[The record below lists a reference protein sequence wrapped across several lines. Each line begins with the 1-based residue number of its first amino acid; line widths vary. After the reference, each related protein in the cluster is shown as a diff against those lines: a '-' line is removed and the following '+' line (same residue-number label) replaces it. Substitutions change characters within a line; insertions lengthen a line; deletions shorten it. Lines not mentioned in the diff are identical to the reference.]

1 MIFDRRFDV
10 IVVGGGHAGTEAALA
25 AARAGRRTLLLT
37 HNFETLGQMS
47 CNPSIG
53 GIGKGH
59 LVKEVDA
66 LGGAMAIATDEAGI
80 QFRTLNAS
88 KGPAVRATRAQADRV
103 LYKRA
108 IRRRLES
115 ATNLTLFQQPVDDLL
130 LDGDRVRGVVTQIG
144 VTFEADAVVL
154 TTGTFLSGLIH
165 VGLQNYEAGRAGDPP
180 AKRLAARLR
189 ELALPVG
196 RLKTGT
202 PPRLDGR
209 TIDFSGLEVQPGDDP
224 TPVFSFVGNRAMHP
238 RQVACWITH
247 TNARTHDVIRSGLD
261 RSPLFTGV
269 IKGVGPRYCPS
280 IEDKVVR
287 FAQRASHQIFLEP
300 EGLETTEI
308 YPNGISTSLPFDVQL
323 ALVRT
328 LPGCERADILR
339 PGYSIEYD
347 YFDPQALRSTL
358 ETKAIAGLFFAGQIN
373 GTTGYE
379 EAAAQGILAG
389 INAARYVD
397 GAAGWCP
404 RRDEAYLGVLVD
416 DLITRG
422 VSEPYRMFT
431 SRAEYR
437 LQLREDNADL
447 RLTEHG
453 RRLGVVDDARWDA
466 FCRKRDAIA
475 AETERLKSTF
485 VHPNVVAR
493 ESAVRVLGQPLERER
508 TLADLLR
515 RPGVTY
521 RTLHTLEGAGA
532 GDADEAVAEQVE
544 IATKYAGYIDRQ
556 QTEVARQI
564 GHESLALPHDLD
576 YRTVRGLSIEVQ
588 QKLNT
593 HRPETLGQAARL
605 SGVTPAAVSLLL
617 VHVKRGGTREAA
629 RVPTAAHS
637 A

>member
-1 MIFDRRFDV
+1 MHFDQYFDV

-25 AARAGRRTLLLT
+25 SARMGRRTLLLT
-37 HNFETLGQMS
+37 HNIETLGQMS

-80 QFRTLNAS
+80 QFRILNSS
-88 KGPAVRATRAQADRV
+88 KGPAVRATRAQADRL
-103 LYKRA
+103 LYKQA
-108 IRRRLES
+108 IRHRLE
-115 ATNLTLFQQPVDDLL
+115 TQPNLTLFQQAVDDLTI
-130 LDGDRVRGVVTQIG
+130 DESRGTPRVAGVVTQIG
-144 VTFEADAVVL
+144 LVFEANAVVL

-165 VGLQNYEAGRAGDPP
+165 IGLQNYEAGRAGDPP
-180 AKRLAARLR
+180 AKRLGAKLR
-189 ELALPVG
+189 ELRLPVG

-202 PPRLDGR
+202 PPRIDGR
-209 TIDFSGLEVQPGDDP
+209 TIDFSSLETQPGDDP
-224 TPVFSFVGNRAMHP
+224 APVFSFIGTRDMHP
-238 RQVACWITH
+238 RQVPCWITR
-247 TNARTHDVIRSGLD
+247 TNARTHDIIRAGLD

-287 FAQRASHQIFLEP
+287 FAARDSHQIFLEP
-300 EGLETTEI
+300 EGLSTNEI

-323 ALVRT
+323 ALVRSMQ
-328 LPGCERADILR
+328 GCENAHILR

-347 YFDPQALRSTL
+347 YFDPRGLKATL

-379 EAAAQGILAG
+379 EAAAQGLLAG
-389 INAARYVD
+389 INAGRF
-397 GAAGWCP
+397 AADDEGWCP

-447 RLTEHG
+447 RLADHG
-453 RRLGVVDDARWDA
+453 RRLGVVDDARWSA
-466 FCRKRDAIA
+466 FARKRDAIA
-475 AETERLKSTF
+475 HECERLKSTY
-485 VHPNVVAR
+485 VDPHVVTRHEAQ
-493 ESAVRVLGQPLERER
+493 RVLGQPLEREHA
-508 TLADLLR
+508 LADLLR
-515 RPGVTY
+515 RPNVTY
-521 RTLHTLEGAGA
+521 ASLMSLPGAGEPVT
-532 GDADEAVAEQVE
+532 DPIVAEQVE
-544 IATKYAGYIDRQ
+544 ISTKYAGYIERQ
-556 QTEVARQI
+556 QLEIERRLA
-564 GHESLALPHDLD
+564 HEDTALPPDLD
-576 YRTVRGLSIEVQ
+576 YRGVRGLSIEVQ
-588 QKLNT
+588 QKLNAHKPQT
-593 HRPETLGQAARL
+593 IGQATRI
-605 SGVTPAAVSLLL
+605 SGITPAAISLLL
-617 VHVKRGGTREAA
+617 VHLKRGERSPAAAA
-629 RVPTAAHS
+629 RS

>member
-1 MIFDRRFDV
+1 MKFPQHFDV

-25 AARAGRRTLLLT
+25 AARAGRQTLLIT
-37 HNFETLGQMS
+37 HSIETLGQMS

-103 LYKRA
+103 LYRRA
-108 IRRRLES
+108 IRRRLE
-115 ATNLTLFQQPVDDLL
+115 TTPGLTLFQQPVDDLL
-130 LDGDRVRGVVTQIG
+130 VEGDRVRGIVTQIG
-144 VTFEADAVVL
+144 LEFHANAVVL

-165 VGLQNYEAGRAGDPP
+165 VGLEHYEAGRAGDPP
-180 AKRLAARLR
+180 AKRLGARLR
-189 ELALPVG
+189 ELALPAG

-209 TIDFSGLEVQPGDDP
+209 TIDFSALERQPGDDP
-224 TPVFSFVGNRAMHP
+224 QPVFSFVGNRAMHP

-247 TNARTHDVIRSGLD
+247 TNERTHEIIRAGLD

-287 FAQRASHQIFLEP
+287 FAQRTSHQIFLEP
-300 EGLETTEI
+300 EGLETTEV

-323 ALVRT
+323 ALVRS
-328 LPGCERADILR
+328 LPGCESAHVLR

-389 INAARYVD
+389 INAARTSVGD
-397 GAAGWCP
+397 EGWCP
-404 RRDEAYLGVLVD
+404 RRDEAYVGVLVD

-466 FCRKRDAIA
+466 FCRKRDAVA
-475 AETERLKSTF
+475 RERERLKSTY
-485 VHPNVVAR
+485 VNPQVVAAN
-493 ESAVRVLGQPLERER
+493 SALRVLGQPLARER

-521 RTLHTLEGAGA
+521 RALHALEGSGTPV
-532 GDADEAVAEQVE
+532 DDELVAEQVE
-544 IATKYAGYIDRQ
+544 IATKYEGYIERQ
-556 QTEVARQI
+556 QTEIAQQ
-564 GHESLALPHDLD
+564 GDQAALRLPLDLD
-576 YRTVRGLSIEVQ
+576 YRSVRGLSVEVE
-588 QKLNT
+588 QKLT
-593 HRPETLGQAARL
+593 AARPETIGQAARL
-605 SGVTPAAVSLLL
+605 SGVTPAAISLLL
-617 VHVKRGGTREAA
+617 VHLKRRLMSTDRPRAA
-629 RVPTAAHS
+629 QS